1 MLIRAQS
8 LIDDVINSVNS
19 LIYQGVSS
27 LENGL
32 SSTPPERLGFS
43 VAPRD
48 KDAGAATGDDQ
59 EYPEA
64 KQEIEEGL
72 HKLETLL
79 ESTVDKNFD
88 KFEIYVLRNILMIP
102 EDLASWIRLGHYAVG
117 QPARK

>member
-1 MLIRAQS
+1 M
-8 LIDDVINSVNS
+8 IDDIINSVNN
-19 LIYQGVSS
+19 LVYQGISS

-32 SSTPPERLGFS
+32 TATPPARLGFKPS
-43 VAPRD
+43 KATPIPSED
-48 KDAGAATGDDQ
+48 GDASI

-88 KFEIYVLRNILMIP
+88 KFEIYVLRNILSVPDELTPWM
-102 EDLASWIRLGHYAVG
+102 RLSHYEV
-117 QPARK
+117 